1 MGFYEK
7 VKGKTGCIHLKES
20 CIPVYEISD
29 DNWIL
34 IDSGVASDRDELKD
48 LLEEH
53 NVIVSSVLSSHA
65 HIDHIGNHMFLRYK
79 YHTEIIM
86 TAFDAGMTF
95 DHTSLKSLLY
105 SNTGL
110 EIEKNLPSM
119 FVKADKIIAPGA
131 KSVSI
136 GNLEFEIIPL
146 PGHAG
151 SHIGFV
157 TPDKV
162 AYLADSLQSSDM
174 LTWQKA
180 PYMLDWTTAM
190 ETIKKIGKMS
200 YPYFILAHHGVIQDI
215 GKVADRYL
223 AYMENCSEKI
233 ASVIDEPL
241 TMDEITERSLKALDI
256 SVKTVLKARMV
267 ERIVREIV
275 GCLVDKQVIVSTVKD
290 GVLAYS
296 RRNNEKT
303 EKRRRYL

>member
-1 MGFYEK
+1 MGYYEK
-7 VKGKTGCIHLKES
+7 VMGNTGCIHLKES

-53 NVIVSSVLSSHA
+53 NVYVSSVLSSHA
-65 HIDHIGNHMFLRYK
+65 HIDHIGNHMFLRYR

-110 EIEKNLPSM
+110 EIEKNIPSM
-119 FVKADKIIAPGA
+119 FVKADRIIPPGA
-131 KSVSI
+131 KHVDIRDFS
-136 GNLEFEIIPL
+136 FEILPL

-162 AYLADSLQSSDM
+162 AYLADSLQSTDM

-180 PYMLDWTTAM
+180 PYMLDWTTSM
-190 ETIKKIGKMS
+190 ETIKKIGKLS
-200 YPYFILAHHGVIQDI
+200 YPYFILAHHGVVKDI

-223 AYMENCSEKI
+223 AYMENCSKKI

-241 TMDEITERSLKALDI
+241 TMDEITERGLKVLDI
-256 SVKTVLKARMV
+256 SVNTVLKARIT
-267 ERIVREIV
+267 ERIIREIV
-275 GCLVDKQVIVSTVKD
+275 GCLVDKQVISAVVKD
-290 GVLAYS
+290 GVLAYG
-296 RRNNEKT
+296 RRKSEKT
-303 EKRRRYL
+303 EKRLRYL